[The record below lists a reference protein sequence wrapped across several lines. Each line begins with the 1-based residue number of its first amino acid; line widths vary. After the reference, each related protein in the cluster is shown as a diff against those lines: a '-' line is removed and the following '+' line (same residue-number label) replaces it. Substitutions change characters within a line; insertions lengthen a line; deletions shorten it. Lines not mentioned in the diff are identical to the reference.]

1 MVELSLDHPEES
13 KQQENQRKAGDVA
26 QSTQEAGGQRPKAA
40 VAAQPKAP
48 VLMTE
53 SAVEFYALL
62 QQTEQEIGPCGKLV
76 KKMADNIC
84 STSWEIARMNRAK
97 TQFITSELRPAL
109 ETVLIRLLA
118 TPGTSDSSVRDEAE
132 ALARGWFIDPETKK
146 KVSEILARFELD
158 EFDIEA
164 EAIRRCL
171 PDLEGLNRMLAS
183 LQTQLDKSI
192 RTVCGYSDWLA
203 ERLRE
208 ASERVIEGEK
218 PVNVEPGS
226 DKNPQRH

>member
-1 MVELSLDHPEES
+1 MVELSIKSVEHPAES
-13 KQQENQRKAGDVA
+13 KPGGVA
-26 QSTQEAGGQRPKAA
+26 ESTQEAGGQRPKAA
-40 VAAQPKAP
+40 EAAQSKAP
-48 VLMTE
+48 LLMTE
-53 SAVEFYALL
+53 SLYEFNALL
-62 QQTEQEIGPCGKLV
+62 EQTEQEMGPSRSLV
-76 KKMADNIC
+76 KMMVNNIC
-84 STSWEIARMNRAK
+84 CISWEIRRMNRFK
-97 TQFITSELRPAL
+97 TSFITSELRPAL

-118 TPGTSDSSVRDEAE
+118 TPGRSDSSVRDEAE
-132 ALARGWFIDPETKK
+132 ALARGWFIEPETKK

-158 EFDIEA
+158 EFNIEA

-192 RTVCGYSDWLA
+192 STVCGYSDWLA